1 MKNITLSL
9 DEDIL
14 TAGQEYAKHQN
25 ISFNSL
31 IRKLLEQTI
40 HPQKTEW
47 LDDTFSLMDKVYI
60 STEKKQWTRD
70 ELYRE

>member
-40 HPQKTEW
+40 HPQKTNG
-47 LDDTFSLMDKVYI
+47 LMI
-60 STEKKQWTRD
+60 HFP
-70 ELYRE
+70 

>member
-14 TAGQEYAKHQN
+14 TAGQEYAKNQN

-40 HPQKTEW
+40 HSQKHKW
-47 LDDTFSLMDKVYI
+47 LDDTFSLMDKVSI

>member
-40 HPQKTEW
+40 HPQKNE
-47 LDDTFSLMDKVYI
+47 
-60 STEKKQWTRD
+60 
-70 ELYRE
+70 

>member
-9 DEDIL
+9 DEDIF
-14 TAGQEYAKHQN
+14 TAGQEYAKNQN

-40 HPQKTEW
+40 HHQKNEW

-70 ELYRE
+70 ELYCE